1 MADGRWL
8 MVLTASRSE
17 RHVVRRRSHL
27 VESQIRNELPECPGR
42 VLLGEIEPP
51 PRWRRGLI
59 VERRGLRELRR
70 RRRLERIQQVIVR
83 LHGIVAERG
92 LLVPVSYTH
101 LRAHETP

>member
-1 MADGRWL
+1 MADGDWL
-8 MVLTASRSE
+8 MALARAQRASE
-17 RHVVRRRSHL
+17 RHLVCRRLL
-27 VESQIRNELPECPGR
+27 VKKKQIRNELPECPRR

-59 VERRGLRELRR
+59 VERRSLRELRR

-92 LLVPVSYTH
+92 LLVQVGGCIT
-101 LRAHETP
+101 